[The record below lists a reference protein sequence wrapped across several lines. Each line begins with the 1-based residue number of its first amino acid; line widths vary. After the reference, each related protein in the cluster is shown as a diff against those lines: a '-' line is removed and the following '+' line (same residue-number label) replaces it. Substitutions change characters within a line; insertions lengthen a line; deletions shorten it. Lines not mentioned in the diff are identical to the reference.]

1 MLRDFIMI
9 RSSSPLPR
17 ASRRAFTLVELL
29 VVISIIAVLIGLL
42 LPAVNS
48 ARESGRRTKC
58 TNNQYQMAMAAIRH
72 NDSNGYVPG
81 WRNALTCTGTTIYPS
96 WSVVILPFVEQND
109 VYKAVALNPVTL
121 PSTAIELFACPSTPL
136 ETNNVPALTYSG
148 NCGSASNAFRFD
160 GVMLDTTITTAI
172 ASGRLGMDDIS
183 NADGTTRTLLLSE
196 KSSKAATLAVWNSPI
211 WRKAPNASF
220 PVPGAF
226 DFGDK
231 SKPIPPCFGIYGT
244 RPPTLIIN
252 CPAPS
257 LPGAESQPSSQHPG
271 GAVVAFCDG
280 HTSFLQEGISS
291 AVYAQV
297 LSWNHLKA
305 SPLSQ
310 TAWGAETK
318 FPLSDS
324 DLE

>member
-1 MLRDFIMI
+1 MFLA
-9 RSSSPLPR
+9 SSAHR
-17 ASRRAFTLVELL
+17 RTSRRAFTLVELL

-58 TNNQYQMAMAAIRH
+58 TNNQYQMAMAVIRH

-96 WSVVILPFVEQND
+96 WSVAILPFVEQND
-109 VYKAVALNPVTL
+109 VYKAVALSPVTL
-121 PSTAIELFACPSTPL
+121 PSTAIELFACPSTL
-136 ETNNVPALTYSG
+136 RETNNVPALSYSG

-160 GVMLDTTITTAI
+160 GVMLDTTITTRI

-196 KSSKAATLAVWNSPI
+196 KSSKAATPAFWNSPI

-231 SKPIPPCFGIYGT
+231 SIPPCFGIYGPK
-244 RPPTLIIN
+244 PPTLIIN
-252 CPAPS
+252 CPTPIP
-257 LPGAESQPSSQHPG
+257 PGADSQPSSQHPG

-297 LSWNHLKA
+297 LSWNHLEA
-305 SPLSQ
+305 SPLSR